1 MRKQLP
7 VSDSEVVSD
16 ATTSFHL
23 FSLLLAHLVY
33 LLDSLPLEHSDI
45 LYIFLPRAQPTLT
58 ATSSTATAIV
68 QQLSFF
74 FRKRRGRVWGW
85 MRKREV
91 GRELVGGP
99 TSGRSSTRPST
110 TPLLA
115 GTKHCVSCALHAE
128 TKRERE

>member
-74 FRKRRGRVWGW
+74 FSEEERAGLGVDEEAGGRKRARG
-85 MRKREV
+85 
-91 GRELVGGP
+91 
-99 TSGRSSTRPST
+99 
-110 TPLLA
+110 
-115 GTKHCVSCALHAE
+115 GTY
-128 TKRERE
+128 